1 VYVPVDGDTAD
12 PLEGVDADAVV
23 LPGTKNTVD
32 DLLALHD
39 AGFADAL
46 AAFEGPIV
54 GVCGGYQLLGE
65 RITNAALE
73 GTGEADV
80 VEGLGLLPVET
91 RFEGDKRLEQ
101 TTVPVDGDASPLLEG
116 ATGPASGYEIHAGRT
131 RALEDV
137 TRPLGD
143 SSAARGGC
151 WEPTCTACSTTRRSE
166 RRFSTPSRRVRGSTG
181 TPRTRQ
187 GRGGTR
193 RDARRPGGAAGS

>member
-80 VEGLGLLPVET
+80 VEDWACY
-91 RFEGDKRLEQ
+91 RSRLVSRA
-101 TTVPVDGDASPLLEG
+101 TSAS
-116 ATGPASGYEIHAGRT
+116 SR
-131 RALEDV
+131 
-137 TRPLGD
+137 
-143 SSAARGGC
+143 
-151 WEPTCTACSTTRRSE
+151 
-166 RRFSTPSRRVRGSTG
+166 RRFPSTG
-181 TPRTRQ
+181 THRRCSREPRVPRRATRFTPV
-187 GRGGTR
+187 GP
-193 RDARRPGGAAGS
+193 ARSRM